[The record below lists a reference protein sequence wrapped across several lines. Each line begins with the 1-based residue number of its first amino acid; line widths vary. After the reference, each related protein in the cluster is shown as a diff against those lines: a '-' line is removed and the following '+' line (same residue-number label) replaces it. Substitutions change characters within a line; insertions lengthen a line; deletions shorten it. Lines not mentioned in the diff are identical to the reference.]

1 MGFCFY
7 STTRH
12 CVWSGLTECLS
23 SKSLWT
29 ALFASYGGPFAFAA
43 CLKLLQD
50 SLAFL
55 QPQLLRLFLSFISSY
70 QSARLSGISDHL
82 APSAVEGISIATIM
96 FLTAM
101 VQSIILHQV
110 RVHFEKFPLF
120 VDICFSIFSVASRLA
135 CAFVQALSQ

>member
-1 MGFCFY
+1 MEQ
-7 STTRH
+7 
-12 CVWSGLTECLS
+12 LTKCLS

-29 ALFASYGGPFAFAA
+29 VLFASYREPFAFAA

-50 SLAFL
+50 LAFL
-55 QPQLLRLFLSFISSY
+55 QPQLFQLFLLFISPY

-120 VDICFSIFSVASRLA
+120 VDTCFSISSVASRLA